1 MNSVKPGAV
10 QLVVPQSP
18 SRSRPSAAH
27 PFQVEDGGHLGKTGK
42 LVTDSPCGD
51 CGEIGYE
58 GPQLLVKLQ
67 TTKLWAQREIC

>member
-1 MNSVKPGAV
+1 MKSIKLCAA
-10 QLVVPQSP
+10 QLVLPQSL

-58 GPQLLVKLQ
+58 GPQLLVELQ
-67 TTKLWAQREIC
+67 TTELWAQRETC

>member
-1 MNSVKPGAV
+1 MVF
-10 QLVVPQSP
+10 PQSP

-42 LVTDSPCGD
+42 LVTDSPGGD

-58 GPQLLVKLQ
+58 GPQLLVELQ
-67 TTKLWAQREIC
+67 TTELWAQREIC